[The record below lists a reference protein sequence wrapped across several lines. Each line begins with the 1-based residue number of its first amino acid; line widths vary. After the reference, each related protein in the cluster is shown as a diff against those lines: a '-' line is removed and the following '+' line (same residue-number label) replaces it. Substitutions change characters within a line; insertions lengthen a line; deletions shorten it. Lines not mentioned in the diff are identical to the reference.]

1 MMANYGYKDGSGEYF
16 ITIDSDKCTGCEACS
31 EACPYGVMG
40 VGEDENDPLS
50 DDLVAFVTDA
60 ERKKIKYTCGP
71 CKGEGKTEPC
81 IAACE
86 PGAICHSW

>member
-1 MMANYGYKDGSGEYF
+1 MIGNYGYKDGSGEYF
-16 ITIDSDKCTGCEACS
+16 ITIDTDKCTGCEACV

-50 DDLVAFVTDA
+50 DDIVAFVTDDQ
-60 ERKKIKYTCGP
+60 RKKIKYTCGP
-71 CKGEGKTEPC
+71 CKGEGATEPC

-86 PGAICHSW
+86 PGAITHSW

>member
-1 MMANYGYKDGSGEYF
+1 MEANYGYKDGSGEYF
-16 ITIDSDKCTGCEACS
+16 ITIYTDRCTGCEGCV
-31 EACPYGVMG
+31 EACPHGVMG

-50 DDLVAFVTDA
+50 DDVVAFVTDA
-60 ERKKIKYTCGP
+60 QRKKIKYTCGP

-86 PGAICHSW
+86 PGAIIHSW